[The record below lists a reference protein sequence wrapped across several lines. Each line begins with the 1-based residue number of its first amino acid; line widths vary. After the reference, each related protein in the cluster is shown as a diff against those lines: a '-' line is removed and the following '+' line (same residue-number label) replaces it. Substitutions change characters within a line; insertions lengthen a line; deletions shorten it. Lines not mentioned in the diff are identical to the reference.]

1 MRIRLGLA
9 LAPCVLVLASLSASA
24 QESLCMIY
32 PAPGSSNNGGSVGGA
47 VYFDLT
53 VNVSVK
59 ISDIDCN
66 FSATT
71 GASVGMLLY
80 TTPDT
85 YVGKES
91 SVAGWT
97 LAAQDNGTGTCAGA
111 DAPTHIYFSSPVFL
125 LPGKY
130 GIALVAVN
138 ASHKYTNGT
147 GSNQNFSNSKL
158 VAQCGA
164 ATNVPFGGSP
174 FSPRVFNGCLYYSP
188 GCTEEYGYGCPGSGG
203 FVPYLSTLA
212 CPIAGYPINLDV
224 IECLGGS
231 TAVFLFG
238 AARGSYLMDN
248 GCYLNLSGLSPL
260 VIAVPMGG
268 SGPGNGS
275 LTIAGLLPA
284 NSAGQT
290 LRIQVFV
297 LDAGASGGFA
307 NTNGL
312 ELPVK

>member
-1 MRIRLGLA
+1 MHGRLGLA

-24 QESLCMIY
+24 QESLCLIY

-47 VYFDLT
+47 IYFDLT

-59 ISDIDCN
+59 ITDIDCN

-71 GASVGMLLY
+71 GSSVGALFY
-80 TTPDT
+80 TTPTT

-91 SVAGWT
+91 SSAGWT
-97 LAAQDNGTGTCAGA
+97 LAAQDNGAGQCAGA
-111 DAPTHIYFSSPVFL
+111 DAPTRIQFSSPL
-125 LPGKY
+125 LLAPGKY
-130 GIALVAVN
+130 GIAIVAVN

-158 VAQCGA
+158 AAQCGA

-174 FSPRVFNGCLYYSP
+174 FSPRVFNGCLWYSP
-188 GCTEEYGYGCPGSGG
+188 GCSEEYGSGCPGSGG
-203 FVPYLSTLA
+203 FVPYLSTVE
-212 CPIAGYPINLDV
+212 CPIAGYPITLDV
-224 IECLGGS
+224 VDCLGGS

-248 GCYLNLSGLSPL
+248 GCTLNLSGLSPL
-260 VIAVPMGG
+260 LIAVPMGG
-268 SGPGNGS
+268 FGPGNGC

-284 NSAGQT
+284 GSAGQT

-297 LDAGASGGFA
+297 LDAGANGGFA